1 MSSAPGEAPRQ
12 GTVVRRRGP
21 RSAVIVRWEN
31 GREEPVPASDKSVR
45 YAAEGTRRLEW
56 LLKPG
61 LLESDFQADPSRVF
75 TQIVKEEG
83 KSIQTLQLKHRVIDL
98 GLPADEVNAAFIQA
112 KPILAKNRHLIIQGA
127 KHSWSDEPVDP
138 YADLRSLPPHTALD
152 QLLSAAK
159 GLKPEQKEALADAVR
174 AALPAR

>member
-1 MSSAPGEAPRQ
+1 M
-12 GTVVRRRGP
+12 
-21 RSAVIVRWEN
+21 RWEN

-127 KHSWSDEPVDP
+127 KHS
-138 YADLRSLPPHTALD
+138 
-152 QLLSAAK
+152 
-159 GLKPEQKEALADAVR
+159 
-174 AALPAR
+174 